1 MTDATPAPSGAPTLV
16 GRSVRLEPLTE
27 AHREA
32 LRPVAQDER
41 IWTTSLTHAL
51 GPSFDTWFDD
61 ALAERA
67 SGRRLPFAVRLA
79 EGRLVGSSS
88 FLDVTPAHRRVEIGA
103 TWYHPDVWGTAVN
116 PECKLLLL
124 GHAFDVMQVNR
135 VALVTD
141 ALNLRSQA
149 AIAKLGAVRDGVLR
163 SDRITQGGRVRDSVV
178 FSILAPEWPPV
189 RARLEQRLIAFE
201 RHGSGLA

>member
-1 MTDATPAPSGAPTLV
+1 MADAVPPLGDAPTLA
-16 GRSVRLEPLTE
+16 GRVVRLEPLRE

-51 GPSFDTWFDD
+51 GPAFDTWFDEALRERD
-61 ALAERA
+61 A
-67 SGRRLPFAVRLA
+67 GRRRPFAVRLTD
-79 EGRLVGSSS
+79 GTLVGSSS
-88 FLDVTPAHRRVEIGA
+88 YLDVTPEHRRVEIGA
-103 TWYHPDVWGTAVN
+103 TWHHPEVWGTAVN

-124 GHAFDVMQVNR
+124 GHAFDAMRVNR

-149 AIAKLGAVRDGVLR
+149 AIAKLGAVREGVLR
-163 SDRITQGGRVRDSVV
+163 SDRITQGGRVRDSVI
-178 FSILAPEWPPV
+178 FSILAAEWPAV
-189 RARLEQRLIAFE
+189 RTRLEQRLIAFE
-201 RHGSGLA
+201 RHGSGLS

>member
-1 MTDATPAPSGAPTLV
+1 MPPLHDAPTLV
-16 GRSVRLEPLTE
+16 GRTVRLEPLAE

-51 GPSFDTWFDD
+51 GPSFDTWFDE
-61 ALAERA
+61 ALGELA

-88 FLDVTPAHRRVEIGA
+88 YLDVTPAHRRVEIGA

-149 AIAKLGAVRDGVLR
+149 AIAKLGAVREGVLR
-163 SDRITQGGRVRDSVV
+163 SDRITQGGRVRDSVI
-178 FSILAPEWPPV
+178 FSILAPEWPAA
-189 RARLEQRLIAFE
+189 RTRLEQRLVALE

>member
-1 MTDATPAPSGAPTLV
+1 MTDTTPALGGAPTLV
-16 GRSVRLEPLTE
+16 GRIVRLEPLTE

-124 GHAFDVMQVNR
+124 GHAFDVMRVNR

-178 FSILAPEWPPV
+178 FSILAPEWPSV
-189 RARLEQRLIAFE
+189 KARLEPRLIDFE
-201 RHGSGLA
+201 RHGSGLP

>member
-1 MTDATPAPSGAPTLV
+1 MTDAMPPLSDVPTLA
-16 GRSVRLEPLTE
+16 GRVVRLEPLTE

-51 GPSFDTWFDD
+51 GPAFDTWFDA
-61 ALAERA
+61 ALRERD
-67 SGRRLPFAVRLA
+67 SGRRVPFAVRLA
-79 EGRLVGSSS
+79 DGTLVGSSS
-88 FLDVTPAHRRVEIGA
+88 YLDVTPEHRRVEIGA
-103 TWYHPDVWGTAVN
+103 TWYHPEVWGTAVN

-124 GHAFDVMQVNR
+124 GHAFDVLRVHR

-149 AIAKLGAVRDGVLR
+149 AIAKLGAVREGVLR
-163 SDRITQGGRVRDSVV
+163 SDRITQDGRVRDSVV
-178 FSILAPEWPPV
+178 SSILAPEWPAV
-189 RARLEQRLIAFE
+189 RARLEQRLVAFE

>member
-1 MTDATPAPSGAPTLV
+1 MTDAMPPRSDAPTLV
-16 GRSVRLEPLTE
+16 GRTVRLEPLTE

-51 GPSFDTWFDD
+51 GPSFDTWFDE
-61 ALAERA
+61 ALGERA

-103 TWYHPDVWGTAVN
+103 TWYHPEVWGTAVN

-124 GHAFDVMQVNR
+124 GHAFDVMQVSR

-141 ALNLRSQA
+141 LLNQRSQA
-149 AIAKLGAVRDGVLR
+149 AIAKLGAVREGVLR
-163 SDRITQGGRVRDSVV
+163 SDRITQGGRVRDSVI
-178 FSILAPEWPPV
+178 FSILAPEWPAA
-189 RARLEQRLIAFE
+189 RTRLEQRLIAFE

>member
-1 MTDATPAPSGAPTLV
+1 MPPLHDAPTLV
-16 GRSVRLEPLTE
+16 GRTVRLEPLDE
-27 AHREA
+27 AVREA
-32 LRPVAQDER
+32 LRPVAQDEY

-51 GPSFDTWFDD
+51 GPSFDTWFDE

-67 SGRRLPFAVRLA
+67 SGRRIPFAVRLA
-79 EGRLVGSSS
+79 DGRLVGSSS
-88 FLDVTPAHRRVEIGA
+88 YLDVTPAHQRVEIGA
-103 TWYHPDVWGTAVN
+103 TWYHPEVWGSAVN

-124 GHAFDVMQVNR
+124 AHAFDVMQVNR

-149 AIAKLGAVRDGVLR
+149 AIAKLGAVREGVLR
-163 SDRITQGGRVRDSVV
+163 ADRITQGGRVRDSVV
-178 FSILAPEWPPV
+178 FSILAPEWPAV
-189 RARLEQRLIAFE
+189 RRRLEQRLIAYE